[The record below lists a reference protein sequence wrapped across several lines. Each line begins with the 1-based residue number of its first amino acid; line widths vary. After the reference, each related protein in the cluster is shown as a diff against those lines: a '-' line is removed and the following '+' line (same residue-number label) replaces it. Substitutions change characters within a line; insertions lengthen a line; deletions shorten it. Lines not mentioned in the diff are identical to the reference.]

1 MLVAKAGGAAVL
13 SALHVTRDDFARLW
27 LAVLLR
33 NALRLATLGAIC
45 LIAMRGREKRE
56 KKREKRG

>member
-45 LIAMRGREKRE
+45 LIAMRGREE
-56 KKREKRG
+56 EEGKRG